1 MQTELLSKRAIST
14 IGEEITHELGA
25 KMIQDYRKAHPT
37 EITSFIVGKDII
49 NQILA
54 QPGCVGLAF
63 HPAYNEKGE
72 KTMVYIGLDQ
82 NGNPLLQL
90 TSVNNEGKLSKEHGI
105 VADRLGTRGGEGGEG
120 GESFDWWE
128 ND

>member
-1 MQTELLSKRAIST
+1 MMQTELLTKRDIST
-14 IGEEITHELGA
+14 IGEEISHELGA
-25 KMIQDYRKAHPT
+25 KMIQDYRKAHSSDVT
-37 EITSFIVGKDII
+37 TFIVGKNII

-63 HPAYNEKGE
+63 HPAYNEKVE

-82 NGNPLLQL
+82 NGNPLLEL
-90 TSVNNEGKLSKEHGI
+90 TSVNQEGKLSKEHGI
-105 VADRLGTRGGEGGEG
+105 VADRLGSARGGDGGG
-120 GESFDWWE
+120 WWE